1 MAIGLVLFVC
11 FYDSR
16 MTSQSF
22 EAAVTKLGT
31 LVCGC
36 NFGSRRS
43 KVEVAGV
50 KKTRGRR
57 KRCLSAVSD
66 YDLFT
71 NRNRGGGVHR

>member
-16 MTSQSF
+16 MKSQSF

-50 KKTRGRR
+50 KKNTWASEA
-57 KRCLSAVSD
+57 LSQCCV
-66 YDLFT
+66 
-71 NRNRGGGVHR
+71 

>member
-31 LVCGC
+31 LVRGC

-50 KKTRGRR
+50 KKHVGVGSGVSVL
-57 KRCLSAVSD
+57 CLIMICSQTEIAAVQ
-66 YDLFT
+66 
-71 NRNRGGGVHR
+71 